1 MKKHVGFTLLET
13 VISIFIIT
21 VIFTTVSSMGAMK
34 DNIENDIEHDFDMYE
49 IENILVL
56 SKAACRKNDLTGYIS
71 INPEKDKLGFYC
83 DVSSSCF
90 RDIKLS
96 PSSDCIGENTNLY
109 LSSKGKIKSGST
121 IYVKCDGRIESI
133 TIGVGIDTIRIKE

>member
-1 MKKHVGFTLLET
+1 MKKSRGFTLLET

-21 VIFTTVSSMGAMK
+21 IIFTTVSSIGAMK
-34 DNIENDIEHDFDMYE
+34 ENIENDIEHDSDMYE
-49 IENILVL
+49 IQNMLVL

-71 INPEKDKLGFYC
+71 INPGKDKLGFCY

-90 RDIKLS
+90 RYIELS

-109 LSSKGKIKSGST
+109 ISSKGKIKSGST
-121 IYVKCDGRIESI
+121 IYVKGAGKVESI
-133 TIGVGIDTIRIKE
+133 TIGVGVDTIRIKE